1 VQPDPRKNGR
11 SEISIMELTI
21 YGSCARRAVLT
32 HMGNFMTLM
41 ISNLTVS
48 TKAPVGT
55 VIGALAMYDATAVS
69 RTANYIS
76 DENSAG
82 YFGVN
87 GNQLVTIRASI
98 PPGYYGVQI
107 YANAEYVSLCG
118 EAAFVV
124 TVTAT

>member
-1 VQPDPRKNGR
+1 
-11 SEISIMELTI
+11 
-21 YGSCARRAVLT
+21 
-32 HMGNFMTLM
+32 MGNFMTLM